1 MGGPGSGSWYHWQCK
16 PRVEAYRRL
25 DIRQW
30 HRQRMLQPGRIF
42 AWAWYTHEGAV
53 AASML
58 VHIKPETVILTYRYR
73 RRDETW
79 QAITESV
86 ALTWTPCHY
95 GGQRAWFRCPGHTPA
110 GRCDQRVAILY
121 GAGAYFLCRSCHDLR
136 YESERENPPT
146 RWLSKAQK
154 IRERLGGSASLV
166 HPFPPKPPKMR
177 WTTYWQ
183 REAQAQ
189 EAAMLSLGLALAHD
203 DRLRQRHRTVR

>member
-1 MGGPGSGSWYHWQCK
+1 MGGPGSGSWYRWQCK

-95 GGQRAWFRCPGHTPA
+95 GGQRAWFRCPGHTPSCTA
-110 GRCDQRVAILY
+110 PAPISSVAPAMISAMRASGKIPRRGGSRRPRRSVNAWGGVRVSCTRFRRSRRRCDGPPIGSVRPRPRKRRCYRLAWHWRTTIDY
-121 GAGAYFLCRSCHDLR
+121 GNG
-136 YESERENPPT
+136 T
-146 RWLSKAQK
+146 AQFANTG
-154 IRERLGGSASLV
+154 EAS
-166 HPFPPKPPKMR
+166 
-177 WTTYWQ
+177 
-183 REAQAQ
+183 
-189 EAAMLSLGLALAHD
+189 
-203 DRLRQRHRTVR
+203 